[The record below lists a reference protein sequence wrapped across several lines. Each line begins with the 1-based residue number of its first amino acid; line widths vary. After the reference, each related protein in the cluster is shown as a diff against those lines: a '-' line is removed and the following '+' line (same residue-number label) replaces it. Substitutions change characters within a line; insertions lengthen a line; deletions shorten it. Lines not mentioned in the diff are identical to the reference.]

1 MPAAETPVA
10 CLGID
15 VGKSSHSA
23 CALDAGGG
31 VAFRAELA
39 NRPDDIDR
47 LLERAG
53 SGALVVVDQKRNIG
67 ALVLARAHAHGN
79 PCAYLPGYAEKQARG
94 MFPGI
99 AKTDAIDAEVIART
113 ALGVPRALRPA
124 PEEPEGTASLR
135 ILSSQREFASSAR
148 TRAKNRLRAGPARGR
163 PRARGRG
170 RPVEPLAG
178 VDAGRVRRGR
188 RVLGRR
194 LAQVLERRQ
203 ARGRPRGGGQEAL
216 GGAAGLVALGKAAPG
231 RRGRRGPDTRPGDSL
246 PRRRHRG
253 TRLARGRLAG
263 GRRGLRV
270 PPHGARDRP
279 QDRRGAGDVDRH
291 IRVQGARRARELLRR
306 GAVRQALREQHQ
318 VDVAAA
324 RREQAAQEPAHIQL
338 QLPHRH
344 GQQVREVLRGVQGEG
359 DEAQQGAEGGREEE
373 AQGHLRDH
381 ARRRPVRGLA
391 GGGINQRGNRAGA
404 PGARMR
410 HAEMARSTRLTKP

>member
-10 CLGID
+10 YLGID

-53 SGALVVVDQKRNIG
+53 SGALVVVDQRRNIG

-113 ALGVPRALRPA
+113 ALGVPGALRPA
-124 PEEPEGTASLR
+124 PEEPEGAASLR

-148 TRAKNRLRAGPARGR
+148 TRAKNRLRATLLEADPALEGAVDPSSRWQ
-163 PRARGRG
+163 
-170 RPVEPLAG
+170 VSVLA
-178 VDAGRVRRGR
+178 
-188 RVLGRR
+188 
-194 LAQVLERRQ
+194 EF
-203 ARGRPRGGGQEAL
+203 
-216 GGAAGLVALGKAAPG
+216 GGAAGCSAAGWRRFSGAARRAGAPAAGARRLWVALLASSRSGRPLPG
-231 RRGRRGPDTRPGDSL
+231 RRGRRDPDARPGDSL

-253 TRLARGRLAG
+253 ARLARGRLAG

-291 IRVQGARRARELLRR
+291 IRVQGA
-306 GAVRQALREQHQ
+306 
-318 VDVAAA
+318 
-324 RREQAAQEPAHIQL
+324 
-338 QLPHRH
+338 
-344 GQQVREVLRGVQGEG
+344 
-359 DEAQQGAEGGREEE
+359 
-373 AQGHLRDH
+373 
-381 ARRRPVRGLA
+381 
-391 GGGINQRGNRAGA
+391 
-404 PGARMR
+404 
-410 HAEMARSTRLTKP
+410 